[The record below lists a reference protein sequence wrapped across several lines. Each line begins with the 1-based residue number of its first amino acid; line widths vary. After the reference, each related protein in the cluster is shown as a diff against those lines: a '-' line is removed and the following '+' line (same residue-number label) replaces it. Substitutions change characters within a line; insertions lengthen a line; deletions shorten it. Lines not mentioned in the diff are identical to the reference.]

1 MSWKTKIIK
10 DYFEAN
16 KNQISYTHFLNQ
28 AEKEIL
34 EQLESTEDLAILD
47 GQLFG
52 LYKTSNKI
60 QAELNKNLNEDSLFE
75 NLQNSAIQLLDT
87 ARAATTSS
95 LKTRLQQQNA
105 SSPAS
110 SLATVLS
117 DDPFADKSPEE
128 RVCSKIISF
137 RARADANDT
146 HKQDLLSYGILDF
159 ISSSAT
165 KLKDVVDLEDMIDIV
180 RRSKLIPR
188 RTANDVDGGDHRMVK
203 EFAVE
208 VMGFAIDAN
217 VAKERVQQARR
228 AIRREKGAG
237 EEYAWRKRAIKMLK
251 ILSSFSK
258 NGSSELYRRQSER
271 HFIVTFLGPLFM
283 ELMKKHPTQ
292 HHLQW

>member
-52 LYKTSNKI
+52 LYKTSVTHGAYSSAFKRLNSSKFQNKI

-146 HKQDLLSYGILDF
+146 HKQ
-159 ISSSAT
+159 
-165 KLKDVVDLEDMIDIV
+165 E
-180 RRSKLIPR
+180 
-188 RTANDVDGGDHRMVK
+188 
-203 EFAVE
+203 
-208 VMGFAIDAN
+208 
-217 VAKERVQQARR
+217 
-228 AIRREKGAG
+228 
-237 EEYAWRKRAIKMLK
+237 
-251 ILSSFSK
+251 
-258 NGSSELYRRQSER
+258 
-271 HFIVTFLGPLFM
+271 
-283 ELMKKHPTQ
+283 
-292 HHLQW
+292 